1 MRKSGILLHI
11 SSLPSPYGIGTMGKE
26 AYNFIDFLKKAG
38 QKVWQVL
45 PIGHT
50 SYGDSPYQ
58 SYSSYAGNP
67 YLIDLELLYEAGYL
81 TKEDLENIP
90 REKDSVKVDYGMLY
104 QTRYPLLK
112 KAADRFLE
120 KPVADY
126 YTFLEEN
133 RAWLD
138 DYAVFMAIK
147 EKMGFKSRETWQLE
161 LRVKSDAGLLFAD
174 EETVRVYKAIQYFF
188 FSQWFGLKEYANN
201 NEIEI
206 IGDLPIYCASDGS
219 DVWSEGKA
227 FLLDDEYLPYMVAGV
242 PPDGFSPL
250 GQRWGNPIYDWDWLE
265 KSRYGWWVE
274 RLKFALKI
282 FDRVRIDHFRGFDSY
297 FAIDASE
304 ETAVNGKWIDGPGM
318 KLFKAFEREIGE
330 NLPII
335 AEDLGYLTDSVK
347 KLLRDTGY
355 PGMKILQF
363 AFDERE
369 SGDYLP
375 HNYTPDSVCYVGTH
389 DNDTALGW
397 YMSAAENDRNM
408 ATRYFNLTEEEGISK
423 GLIRGAMASV
433 SDLCVICMQDILRL
447 GSEAR
452 MNTPS
457 KMGGNWQ
464 WRIKKSDL
472 TDTLSE
478 EINTM
483 TKLYGR

>member
-1 MRKSGILLHI
+1 
-11 SSLPSPYGIGTMGKE
+11 MGKE

-67 YLIDLELLYEAGYL
+67 YLIDLDMLCEAGYL
-81 TKEDLENIP
+81 AKDDLENIP
-90 REKDSVKVDYGMLY
+90 REKDGIKVDYGMLY
-104 QTRYPLLK
+104 QTRHTILR
-112 KAADRFLE
+112 KAAEKFLE
-120 KPVADY
+120 KPPAEY
-126 YTFLEEN
+126 YTFSEEN
-133 RAWLD
+133 RTWLD

-147 EKMGFKSRETWQLE
+147 EKMGFNSREAWKIE

-174 EETVRVYKAIQYFF
+174 DETVRVYKAIQFFF
-188 FSQWFGLKEYANN
+188 FSQWFKLKEYANN
-201 NEIEI
+201 GGIEI

-265 KSRYGWWVE
+265 KNRYGWWVE

-318 KLFKAFEREIGE
+318 KLFKAFEREIGV

-347 KLLRDTGY
+347 RLLAETGY

-369 SGDYLP
+369 AGDYLP
-375 HNYTPDSVCYVGTH
+375 HNYTPHSVCYVGTH

-397 YMSAAENDRNM
+397 YNTVDEKDRKK
-408 ATRYFNLTEEEGISK
+408 ATEYFNLTEQEGISK

-433 SDLCVICMQDILRL
+433 SDLCVICMQDVLSL

-464 WRIKKSDL
+464 WRMKKSDL
-472 TDTLSE
+472 TDALAE